1 MSKYSNH
8 GHLGWENVWD
18 YFQRQS
24 ACVMLGQS
32 MMDFSL
38 REIYDTIKCEL
49 QRINDGQKEMHGI
62 QNKLCT
68 VTECNVW

>member
-1 MSKYSNH
+1 
-8 GHLGWENVWD
+8 
-18 YFQRQS
+18 
-24 ACVMLGQS
+24 MLGQS

-68 VTECNVW
+68 VTECNV